1 MIYCV
6 VDAEEAVVG
15 VLERI
20 DGDGTVLRIVALQVE
35 GKLLGDVACI
45 NPCAHPVGALVEQGQ
60 HRVVHVVVE
69 QDDAAFGAAH
79 QVADESVGVE
89 DLSVEE
95 DALNGRQGGTDK
107 EVDFLFRLAYALFQS
122 LKTLVDGITFEQ
134 IVLQYIVG
142 PFAEH
147 SGIDAVDAVANGKYG
162 VEVVK
167 LSLISLTI
175 RSSMF
180 QNGTN

>member
-1 MIYCV
+1 MIYRV

-15 VLERI
+15 VWEHI
-20 DGDGTVLRIVALQVE
+20 DGDGAVLFIVALKVE
-35 GKLLGDVACI
+35 GELLCD
-45 NPCAHPVGALVEQGQ
+45 GARVNLCVHSIGAFVEQGQ
-60 HRVVHVVVE
+60 HSVVYVVVE
-69 QDDAAFGAAH
+69 QNDAAFGAAH
-79 QVADESVGVE
+79 QVADESVGIE

-95 DALNGRQGGTDK
+95 DALHGWQGGTDEK
-107 EVDFLFRLAYALFQS
+107 VDFFFRLAYTLLQAF
-122 LKTLVDGITFEQ
+122 KTLVDGITFEQ

-142 PFAEH
+142 PLAEH
-147 SGIDAVDAVANGKYG
+147 GGIDAVDAVANGKYG

-167 LSLISLTI
+167 LSLISFAI